1 VRVSAASLSR
11 WRTCWS
17 SKLLNFSSNL
27 LSKCRHAG
35 VTVVSLSYD
44 MVDDELR
51 VIADLKP
58 LDPMLGGNAQ
68 GVDESLVLRHI
79 VGHAEVQSNYIKES
93 ISLRGD

>member
-1 VRVSAASLSR
+1 
-11 WRTCWS
+11 
-17 SKLLNFSSNL
+17 
-27 LSKCRHAG
+27 
-35 VTVVSLSYD
+35 

-58 LDPMLGGNAQ
+58 LDPMLGGDVQ

-79 VGHAEVQSNYIKES
+79 VGHVEVQSNYIKEP